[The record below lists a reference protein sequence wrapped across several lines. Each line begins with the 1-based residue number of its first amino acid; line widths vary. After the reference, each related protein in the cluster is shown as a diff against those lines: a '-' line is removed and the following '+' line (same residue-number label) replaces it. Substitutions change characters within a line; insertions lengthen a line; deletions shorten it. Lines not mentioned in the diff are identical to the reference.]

1 MRTVTLPIIAAA
13 VAASFGMAGTV
24 GTAQA
29 EPINIW
35 SVSQQNAQAQVE
47 TVQHR
52 SHRRGH
58 RHRHHYRGHRHGSGA
73 AIAAGA
79 IGAIA
84 AGAIIAGSQDRYYD
98 DGYYYD
104 GPPPRT
110 YERDDYCLSNNNK
123 PSHYPAPPGC

>member
-13 VAASFGMAGTV
+13 VAASFGTV

-29 EPINIW
+29 EPVNIW

-47 TVQHR
+47 TVQSR
-52 SHRRGH
+52 RYRRGH
-58 RHRHHYRGHRHGSGA
+58 HHRHYRGHRHGSGA

-98 DGYYYD
+98 DGYYD